1 MSLKQQ
7 VESDMKTALK
17 AQDSQR
23 LGTVRL
29 LLAAIKDREISER
42 TSGER
47 VSLDDAQVLAVIDKM
62 IKQRQDSIEQFQNAG
77 RKDLAEKEQDEIKV
91 LQNYLPPQLNE
102 AEVQKLIQEAIASTG
117 AASMKDMGKVMAQLK
132 PQLQGRTDMSAVSG
146 KLKDMLNK

>member
-7 VESDMKTALK
+7 VESDMKAALK
-17 AQDSQR
+17 AGESR
-23 LGTVRL
+23 LGTLRL